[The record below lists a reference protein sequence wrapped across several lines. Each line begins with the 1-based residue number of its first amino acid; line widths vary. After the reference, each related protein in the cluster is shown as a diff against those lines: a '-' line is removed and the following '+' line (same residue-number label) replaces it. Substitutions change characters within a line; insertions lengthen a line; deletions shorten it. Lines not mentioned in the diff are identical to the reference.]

1 GEISRSLDDGSGS
14 GDGRVVLDSQL
25 SPFFSLFFFL
35 PRLIPLEISRRR
47 SKSTVTGRLQV
58 VTRRKQS
65 QSEVPPGS
73 GRFESVTPCSPAAS
87 TPSHA
92 PKRLLLHNHPDT
104 KKTRFFRKTK
114 NPLSVITKNRIKLSY
129 PTHLLET
136 AHCVDRHENG
146 DDGVRD
152 GGGDPIRP
160 ASSDPPPQP
169 APREA
174 SIPESRHGGRGGDD
188 GRNDG
193 RGHGHGGGGGG
204 GDHRDRR
211 QGRTGRRGRG
221 RRWRRLGRGGRGGRR
236 AGASAEKRREASKE
250 EEVEGGKIFSR
261 TMTHGGESSDMEAMA
276 RERGFAGVTD
286 SPDGE
291 WTRDWEKE
299 EQGVRWQNLLSLW
312 DPL

>member
-1 GEISRSLDDGSGS
+1 
-14 GDGRVVLDSQL
+14 
-25 SPFFSLFFFL
+25 
-35 PRLIPLEISRRR
+35 
-47 SKSTVTGRLQV
+47 
-58 VTRRKQS
+58 
-65 QSEVPPGS
+65 
-73 GRFESVTPCSPAAS
+73 SVTPCSPAAS

-250 EEVEGGKIFSR
+250 EEVEGGKVPIRVRNGGNCHSLRYRLGLGTAASAVDHDAEDEDEEDEDDGHYDAKGDHIHRIYLPKLTIFSR

>member
-14 GDGRVVLDSQL
+14 GDGRAVLDSQL

-35 PRLIPLEISRRR
+35 PRLIPLEINRRR

-65 QSEVPPGS
+65 QLEVPPGS
-73 GRFESVTPCSPAAS
+73 KRFTYRSVGR
-87 TPSHA
+87 
-92 PKRLLLHNHPDT
+92 L
-104 KKTRFFRKTK
+104 
-114 NPLSVITKNRIKLSY
+114 
-129 PTHLLET
+129 T

-221 RRWRRLGRGGRGGRR
+221 RRWRRLGRGGRVGRR

-276 RERGFAGVTD
+276 RERGFAAVTD
-286 SPDGE
+286 SPEGE